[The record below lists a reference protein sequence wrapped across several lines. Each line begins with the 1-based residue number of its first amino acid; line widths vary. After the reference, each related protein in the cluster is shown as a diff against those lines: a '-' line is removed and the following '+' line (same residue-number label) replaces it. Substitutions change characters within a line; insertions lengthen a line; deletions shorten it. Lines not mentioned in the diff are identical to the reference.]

1 MLQKEEIMKVGIDLG
16 GSHIA
21 IGVVDNDGRIVEK
34 IEKRI
39 TSKEKK
45 NLTKFIE
52 EYIIENVK
60 QFKTRYKITG
70 IGMAIP
76 GMAKDGVIIKSGNL
90 GIKNYPIVEKLQEVE
105 LPIQITN
112 DAKCAALAENTY
124 GCLKGYNQSIFLT
137 LGTGIGGAAFINN
150 ELLMGANNNG
160 GEFRSYGNRKG
171 WYTMLLWKK
180 WMF

>member
-1 MLQKEEIMKVGIDLG
+1 MKVGIDLG

-45 NLTKFIE
+45 NLTKSIE

-60 QFKTRYKITG
+60 QFKTKYKITK

-76 GMAKDGVIIKSGNL
+76 GRAKDGIILSSGNL
-90 GIKNYPIVEKLQEVE
+90 GIKDYPIIEKLQDLE
-105 LPIQITN
+105 LPIQIRN

-150 ELLMGANNNG
+150 ELLQRSNKAGY
-160 GEFRSYGNRKG
+160 EFRSYGNRKK
-171 WYTMLLWKK
+171 WYTMPLWKE